1 MRFGQKWKIP
11 GIFIV
16 AVGVC
21 FLEMPAAIAQNNTP
35 IEEVLKGFEDE
46 NFSDMSATEEDVLKG
61 FDEDEAEKSDR
72 ATTKTTAPSRIQVD
86 GYAKIGSSYTF
97 AHDAPEAGETDWRGL
112 SRLRSELQLDISLK
126 LSDRWKGSA
135 SGKGSYDL
143 AYGINGKDKY
153 SPQVLDAY
161 QEEWELRETY
171 IQGRLF
177 DNLDIKIGRQI
188 AVWGKSDN
196 IRINDVLNP
205 LDLREPGLTDIEDL
219 RLPVTM
225 TRLDYYFGDWSITG
239 IAVHEIRFNKM
250 PAFGHDFFPGA
261 NPLPYEKIPANGDG
275 NTEYAASLAGIFSG
289 WDIAFYAA
297 EVFDDVA
304 HTEIV
309 IKDSQTQTELQ
320 HARLKMLGSAFNVAF
335 GNWLLKMEGAY
346 LEGFEFFNAPGEKFS
361 RIDLGAGIEYSGFRD
376 TTLSIE
382 TVNRRIL
389 DYEAVLSSFP
399 DQTEEDQVQ
408 SVVRLSRDFLNQT
421 LTLTYL
427 LSLFGA
433 TGQDGLIQR
442 FTVAYAFTDAIK
454 AVGGAVFYE
463 SGDLGVYRNI
473 GENDRLYLEIKYS
486 F

>member
-1 MRFGQKWKIP
+1 MRLSQKWKIP

-16 AVGVC
+16 VVGVC
-21 FLEMPAAIAQNNTP
+21 FFEVPAAMAQNNTP

-46 NFSDMSATEEDVLKG
+46 NPSDISETEEAVLKG
-61 FDEDEAEKSDR
+61 FDEDEPKKSDR
-72 ATTKTTAPSRIQVD
+72 ETTTPTALFPIQMD
-86 GYAKIGSSYTF
+86 GYAKIGSSYNF
-97 AHDAPEAGETDWRGL
+97 AHDAPKTGETDWRGL

-126 LSDRWKGSA
+126 LSDGWKGSA

-143 AYGINGKDKY
+143 AYGINGRDKF
-153 SPQVLDAY
+153 STQVLDAY
-161 QEEWELRETY
+161 EEEWEFRETY
-171 IQGRLF
+171 IQGSLF
-177 DNLDIKIGRQI
+177 DNLDLKIGRQI
-188 AVWGKSDN
+188 VVWGKSDN
-196 IRINDVLNP
+196 IRITDVLNP

-219 RLPVTM
+219 RRPVTM

-297 EVFDDVA
+297 EVFDDFA
-304 HTEIV
+304 HRAIV

-320 HARLKMLGSAFNVAF
+320 HSRLKMLGSAFNAAF

-346 LEGFEFFNAPGEKFS
+346 LEGFEFFNAPGQKFS

-382 TVNRRIL
+382 SVNRRIL
-389 DYEAVLSSFP
+389 DYEAALRSFP
-399 DQTEEDQVQ
+399 DQSEEDEIQ
-408 SVVRLSRDFLNQT
+408 SVVRLSRDFFNET

-433 TGQDGLIQR
+433 TGQDGMIQR
-442 FTVAYAFTDAIK
+442 FTIAYAFTDAIK

-463 SGDLGVYRNI
+463 SGDLGFYRNI
-473 GENDRLYLEIKYS
+473 GENDRLYLELKYS